1 MSKVITICGSLRKD
15 SFNRKLANM
24 LPALA
29 PAGMSITPSPSI
41 ELPLYNADIQA
52 QGFPA
57 TVTAFADAVRAADGV
72 IIVTP
77 EYNFTIPGGLK
88 NVFDWISRMKEHPF
102 IGKPIA
108 IQSASQG
115 PLGGARMQYD
125 LRKMLLYVDAVS
137 LIKPEIF
144 VTMAQTKFDEA
155 GKLKDEPTITI
166 IKQQLEAF
174 EKFIAKMSGK

>member
-1 MSKVITICGSLRKD
+1 
-15 SFNRKLANM
+15 
-24 LPALA
+24 
-29 PAGMSITPSPSI
+29 
-41 ELPLYNADIQA
+41 
-52 QGFPA
+52 
-57 TVTAFADAVRAADGV
+57 
-72 IIVTP
+72 
-77 EYNFTIPGGLK
+77 
-88 NVFDWISRMKEHPF
+88 MKEHPF